1 MAERFGVETRC
12 SGLAENRALDGSMPP
27 YKFSLPAG
35 PQPSPPVPIFSLPK
49 AAELD
54 IGALADVAKLIQ
66 FVDAWRSGANEI
78 PIRGKP
84 GSQLREQ
91 ELRLRATVVERQM
104 VGIGKG
110 ADSIAAIINTVKH
123 LSGQTMLGDAMLE
136 PPPIP
141 PPHVHLVPPDAAC
154 AVCGNHTLEL
164 MPSSKRPAK
173 LSVRGLDGTRPGTAY
188 KKVCKEEG
196 CGAVH
201 LYNEIH
207 VPPGM
212 RLLTDA
218 PHEESAPASSAE
230 ALSPAAKRRCFRP
243 DVLEQPFWR
252 ASTKTVYTTEF
263 MNWTTALLEST
274 QVSFDGM
281 ARTARA
287 VHREDD
293 GILDRLYRKNLT
305 TAWFAREGLI
315 ACHEAKL
322 LVPSPA
328 ELGIAA
334 RRRSSAERRQKITL
348 RRITALYRSHFR
360 TTNLHGHNKRCTK
373 PGRCRTAALDGI
385 HNLTTF
391 KCKTQHR
398 HYLRLGRWGQLPLG
412 CTNPPAPRSAYCEE
426 CLEMGGLRTP
436 DVTDPEFTMAVARDT
451 AAMATAM
458 TAMAGDDTAVADVA
472 AAAGAATVMAP
483 GLQVAPLAPV
493 LQVPQARAT
502 EAAEA
507 AEGASGGAVCA
518 PSQPPSDGDIA
529 LTPSPVRKIAVGILG
544 MAIGVESHPAR
555 SVRTTTQAAR
565 VAFQARFATAGET
578 FGHRGHGKAAAVRP
592 KEPEPNESDESDQS
606 AGEDELP
613 DEADSDD
620 EDEEEEKEVDEDAVD
635 TFEAR
640 YLENSAGRA
649 HEPIKK
655 DVYLVEH
662 IEAETTDPLGV
673 RLVKVKWIGWKHPT
687 WEPRENI
694 SPVVLSAYDNG
705 QPYGKSKYD
714 ELSAPQTGEILELS
728 QLELEL
734 FGSKKS
740 CNTHKQEQKR
750 WSKVSML
757 LAALQPSS
765 CPSRHALTLP
775 TPSLGLHSTPT
786 QI

>member
-1 MAERFGVETRC
+1 
-12 SGLAENRALDGSMPP
+12 MPP
-27 YKFSLPAG
+27 LK
-35 PQPSPPVPIFSLPK
+35 FSLPK

-54 IGALADVAKLIQ
+54 IGALADVAKFTQ

-84 GSQLREQ
+84 GSRLREQ

-110 ADSIAAIINTVKH
+110 ADSITAIINTVKH
-123 LSGQTMLGDAMLE
+123 LSGKTMLGDAMLE
-136 PPPIP
+136 PPPLP

-207 VPPGM
+207 VPAGK

-218 PHEESAPASSAE
+218 RHEESAPASSAE

-252 ASTKTVYTTEF
+252 ASSNTVYTTEF

-293 GILDRLYRKNLT
+293 GTLDRLYRKNLT
-305 TAWFAREGLI
+305 TAWFAREALI

-334 RRRSSAERRQKITL
+334 RRRSSAERGQKITL

-360 TTNLHGHNKRCTK
+360 TTNLHGHNKRCTR

-436 DVTDPEFTMAVARDT
+436 DVTDPEFTVAVARDT
-451 AAMATAM
+451 AAMAKVM
-458 TAMAGDDTAVADVA
+458 TAMAGDDTAVA
-472 AAAGAATVMAP
+472 GAATVMAT
-483 GLQVAPLAPV
+483 GLQVAQVAPV
-493 LQVPQARAT
+493 LQVPQATAA

-518 PSQPPSDGDIA
+518 PSPLSSAGDIV
-529 LTPSPVRKIAVGILG
+529 LTPSPVRKIADRILG

-565 VAFQARFATAGET
+565 VAFQARFASAGDIR
-578 FGHRGHGKAAAVRP
+578 HRGQVKAAPLRP
-592 KEPEPNESDESDQS
+592 MEPEPNESDESD
-606 AGEDELP
+606 E
-613 DEADSDD
+613 SDD
-620 EDEEEEKEVDEDAVD
+620 EDDEDAEDAEDEKDEMEDDEDAVD

-687 WEPRENI
+687 WEPREHI
-694 SPVVLSAYDNG
+694 SPVILSAYDNG

-728 QLELEL
+728 ELELEL

-750 WSKVSML
+750 WSKVRML
-757 LAALQPSS
+757 PPPSCS
-765 CPSRHALTLP
+765 SRHALTLP
-775 TPSLGLHSTPT
+775 PPSLCLHSTPT